1 MEREVSFPSSPHL
14 SPSPFPRVKMV
25 SRPQLKR
32 FHSIGKEEM
41 LYFPIDFFYTR
52 FRIKSGKR
60 KLPPSFLDPLRKS
73 FDILVYSPESDRK
86 RGEIDRHAL

>member
-14 SPSPFPRVKMV
+14 SSPRVKMV